1 MKKTLILTLL
11 LAFNI
16 TMNAQNADILK
27 LAVGQKINSN
37 SNDTV
42 ANQQKRGEESMD
54 MKTIS
59 NSFSEYEIIEVT
71 QEGYKLKSTLQ
82 KININFDGFG
92 QKIVYNSEDPST
104 HTGMMAEQLKGKIG
118 VADTIEISF
127 DGKLKEGE
135 TDKAKGKGK
144 GRGMMRMMDQQSN
157 NIENAFLFVPA
168 EAKEGSG
175 WKKDNV
181 KDGVKSQTIYFVDKI
196 NLDIAEVSFKK
207 KTKGTKVIKSQQ
219 GEMNMDI
226 DNLSTG
232 AITVNLKTGLVKSYA
247 EDLTTST
254 KMIMMGQDM
263 PSSGKTISRIEF
275 K

>member
-16 TMNAQNADILK
+16 TMNAQNADKLK

-118 VADTIEISF
+118 VSDTIEISL
-127 DGKLKEGE
+127 DGKLKEDE

-232 AITVNLKTGLVKSYA
+232 SITVNLKTGLVKSYA

-254 KMIMMGQDM
+254 KMNMMGQDM

>member
-11 LAFNI
+11 LAFTI
-16 TMNAQNADILK
+16 TMNAQNADKLK
-27 LAVGQKINSN
+27 LAIGQKINSN
-37 SNDTV
+37 SNDTL

-59 NSFSEYEIIEVT
+59 NSFSEYEIIEAT
-71 QEGYKLKSTLQ
+71 QDGYKLKSTLQ

-118 VADTIEISF
+118 VADTIEISL
-127 DGKLKEGE
+127 DGKLKEDE

-196 NLDIAEVSFKK
+196 QGDMAEVSFKK

-232 AITVNLKTGLVKSYA
+232 SITVNLKTGLVKSYA

-254 KMIMMGQDM
+254 KMNMMGQDM

>member
-11 LAFNI
+11 LAFTI
-16 TMNAQNADILK
+16 TMNAQNADKLK
-27 LAVGQKINSN
+27 LAIGQKINSN

-59 NSFSEYEIIEVT
+59 NSFSEYEIIEAT
-71 QEGYKLKSTLQ
+71 QDGYKLKSTLQ

-118 VADTIEISF
+118 VADTIEISL
-127 DGKLKEGE
+127 DGKLKEDE

-196 NLDIAEVSFKK
+196 QGDMAEVSFKK

-232 AITVNLKTGLVKSYA
+232 SITVNLKTGLVKSYA

-254 KMIMMGQDM
+254 KMNMMGQDM

>member
-1 MKKTLILTLL
+1 MKKTLTLTLL

-16 TMNAQNADILK
+16 TMNAQNADKLK
-27 LAVGQKINSN
+27 LAIGHKINSN
-37 SNDTV
+37 SIDSV

-59 NSFSEYEIIEVT
+59 NSFNEYEIIEIT

-118 VADTIEISF
+118 VADTIEISLE
-127 DGKLKEGE
+127 GKLKEDE
-135 TDKAKGKGK
+135 TDKSKGKGK

-175 WKKDNV
+175 WKKDQE

-196 NLDIAEVSFKK
+196 NLDIAEISFKK
-207 KTKGTKVIKSQQ
+207 KTKGSKVIKSQQ

-254 KMIMMGQDM
+254 KMNMMGQDM

>member
-11 LAFNI
+11 LAFTI
-16 TMNAQNADILK
+16 TMNAQNADKLK
-27 LAVGQKINSN
+27 LAIGQKINSN

-59 NSFSEYEIIEVT
+59 NSFSEYEIVEAT
-71 QEGYKLKSTLQ
+71 QDGYKLKSTLQ

-118 VADTIEISF
+118 VADTIEISL
-127 DGKLKEGE
+127 DGKLKEDE

-196 NLDIAEVSFKK
+196 QVDMAEVSFKK

-232 AITVNLKTGLVKSYA
+232 SITVNLKTGLVKSYA

-254 KMIMMGQDM
+254 KMNMMGQDM
-263 PSSGKTISRIEF
+263 PSTGKTITRIEF